1 MWLLRAQFTPRVTKH
16 TLIKTVRTFF
26 FPRYLILTKRS
37 LSPHHTP
44 FLFFR
49 TLSPRCQ
56 RVSHRPRP
64 VCLESQFCPARH
76 GSTSA
81 LTGSCVAKGD
91 RKRPL
96 KGRGDRGEGE
106 EGGAELQGK
115 NTQPGRRVESE
126 GGRVQDIDN
135 LECLGGGFVSRPLT
149 VLLNRVD

>member
-1 MWLLRAQFTPRVTKH
+1 MWFKKKKLPPDIWVWLLRAQFTPRVTKH
-16 TLIKTVRTFF
+16 MLIKTVRTFLF
-26 FPRYLILTKRS
+26 HRYLILTKRS
-37 LSPHHTP
+37 LSLSPHRTP
-44 FLFFR
+44 FLFFFW
-49 TLSPRCQ
+49 LYLLAAS
-56 RVSHRPRP
+56 VSRP

-115 NTQPGRRVESE
+115 NTQPGRRVEAE
-126 GGRVQDIDN
+126 GGR
-135 LECLGGGFVSRPLT
+135 ESARYW
-149 VLLNRVD
+149 